1 MARTNT
7 SGWLAGRV
15 TLAAAALIAGG
26 AFVASTSAFTP
37 AVAWAD
43 EAAQAEGQASAPITT
58 QISGSYYLAS
68 AQSVVD
74 SMNAARGEA
83 APLESTQASRRG
95 FKKICVHI
103 VIGLA

>member
-26 AFVASTSAFTP
+26 AFVASTSTFTP

-43 EAAQAEGQASAPITT
+43 EAAPTT
-58 QISGSYYLAS
+58 WPRHSPS
-68 AQSVVD
+68 
-74 SMNAARGEA
+74 
-83 APLESTQASRRG
+83 STA
-95 FKKICVHI
+95 
-103 VIGLA
+103 